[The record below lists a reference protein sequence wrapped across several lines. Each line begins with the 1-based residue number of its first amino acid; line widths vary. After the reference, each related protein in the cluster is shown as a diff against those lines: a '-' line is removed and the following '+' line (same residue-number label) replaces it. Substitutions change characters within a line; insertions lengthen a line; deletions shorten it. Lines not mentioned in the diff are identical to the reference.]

1 MVEEQEKPF
10 PNGSTPSTQSHT
22 SDTDSIH
29 ETQSIRQNDQDNH
42 PNRLHLVRSYA
53 SGYSGFAP
61 QTEYADINLKHT
73 TTGATLGS
81 TTTANDPA
89 FEVDWEDNDPENP
102 RNWSMA
108 YKSFV
113 VFAMSYSTTVTVLFS
128 TSYTVTI
135 ASLERVFDVGHLTA
149 LLGLTTYLI
158 GMAAGSTVLAPLSE
172 MYGRRPVYIFSTA
185 IFVLLILPCALAKN
199 IESLLIPR
207 FFGAFAAASLVS
219 NAPGSIND
227 IVVEEYRALAF
238 SIWAIG
244 PLNGPVVGPIIG
256 GFTYQYLGWRWTNW
270 LVMIL
275 AGVAFAFVAIVK
287 ETYGPTLLRKRAAKK
302 RKETGDPRWWSR
314 FDEKKAFLPLLKV
327 NLSRPFV
334 LMVTEPICIFW
345 DVYVAI
351 VYGTLYLSFVAYPIV
366 FQQQRGWSP
375 GLGGL
380 AFCGIGIGNLLT
392 ILLEPACRRLINSHR
407 KDPETGDIPPE
418 AMVSVICIAA
428 VSLAAGEL
436 WFAWTCTPNT
446 HWIVPILAGVPFG
459 AGNAG
464 VFIYSNNYL
473 VHSYSVYA
481 ASALAGNAVLRSIMG
496 AVLPLAG
503 PAMYASLGSNWAGC
517 TLGLIEMACV
527 PIPVVFYL
535 YGKKIRAKSSL
546 IKQLQEDKRRADEKK
561 ERFLRKMER
570 EAIKRGDAEASVG
583 GVAKTGAAV
592 AEERDVEKG
601 A

>member
-1 MVEEQEKPF
+1 MVEEQEKPS
-10 PNGSTPSTQSHT
+10 PQGSTPSTHSHT
-22 SDTDSIH
+22 SDSDSIH
-29 ETQSIRQNDQDNH
+29 ETRSIRQNDQA
-42 PNRLHLVRSYA
+42 NRLQLVRSYA
-53 SGYSGFAP
+53 SGYSGYVP
-61 QTEYADINLKHT
+61 ETEYADITLKHT
-73 TTGATLGS
+73 ATGATLGS
-81 TTTANDPA
+81 VATNDPN
-89 FEVDWEDNDPENP
+89 FEVDWTNDDPENP

-108 YKSFV
+108 YKAFV

-128 TSYTVTI
+128 TSYTVTVRK
-135 ASLERVFDVGHLTA
+135 LESVFDVDHLTA
-149 LLGLTTYLI
+149 LLGLTIYLI

-185 IFVLLILPCALAKN
+185 VFVILILPCALAQN
-199 IESLLIPR
+199 IESILVPR
-207 FFGAFAAASLVS
+207 FFAAFAAASLVS

-238 SIWAIG
+238 SIWSIG

-256 GFTYQYLGWRWTNW
+256 GFTFQYLGWRWTNW

-287 ETYGPTLLRKRAAKK
+287 ETYGPALLRKRAAKM
-302 RKETGDPRWWSR
+302 RKETGDERWWSR
-314 FDEKKAFLPLLKV
+314 FDDKKAFFPLLKV

-366 FQQQRGWSP
+366 FQQERGWSP

-380 AFCGIGIGNLLT
+380 AFCGIGIGNLCT
-392 ILLEPACRRLINSHR
+392 ILLEPACRRLINSH
-407 KDPETGDIPPE
+407 KPDPSTGEIPPE

-428 VSLAAGEL
+428 VSLASGEL
-436 WFAWTCTPNT
+436 WFAWTCTPDV
-446 HWIVPILAGVPFG
+446 HWIVPILAGIPFG

-503 PAMYASLGSNWAGC
+503 PAMYSALGSNWAGC
-517 TLGLIEMACV
+517 TLGLVEMACV

-535 YGKKIRAKSSL
+535 YGKKIRSKSAL
-546 IKQLQEDKRRADEKK
+546 IKSMQEDKRRADEKK
-561 ERFLRKMER
+561 EKFQRRKER
-570 EAIKRGDAEASVG
+570 EAIKRGDAEASIG
-583 GVAKTGAAV
+583 AMAKTGAEV
-592 AEERDVEKG
+592 AEGRDMEKG
-601 A
+601 I

>member
-392 ILLEPACRRLINSHR
+392 ILLEPACRRLINSHS

-436 WFAWTCTPNT
+436 WFAWTCTPNI

>member
-1 MVEEQEKPF
+1 MVEEHEKPS
-10 PNGSTPSTQSHT
+10 PQASTPSTHTHT

-29 ETQSIRQNDQDNH
+29 ETQSIRHEQQA
-42 PNRLHLVRSYA
+42 NRLHLVRSYA

-61 QTEYADINLKHT
+61 ETEYADINLKPT

-81 TTTANDPA
+81 VATGNDPN
-89 FEVDWEDNDPENP
+89 FEVDWTENDPENP

-108 YKSFV
+108 YKSLV
-113 VFAMSYSTTVTVLFS
+113 VFAMSYATTVTVLFS
-128 TSYTVTI
+128 TSYTVTVVT
-135 ASLERVFDVGHLTA
+135 LERVFDVGHLIA
-149 LLGLTTYLI
+149 LLGLTTYLL

-172 MYGRRPVYIFSTA
+172 MYGRRPVYIVSTA

-207 FFGAFAAASLVS
+207 FFAAFAAASLVS

-238 SIWAIG
+238 SIWSIG

-287 ETYGPTLLRKRAAKK
+287 ETYGPTLLRKRAAKL

-314 FDEKKAFLPLLKV
+314 FDEKKAFWPLLKV

-392 ILLEPACRRLINSHR
+392 IVLEPLCRRLINSHK

-436 WFAWTCTPNT
+436 WFAWTCTPNV
-446 HWIVPILAGVPFG
+446 HWIVPIIAGIPFG

-496 AVLPLAG
+496 ATVPLAG
-503 PAMYASLGSNWAGC
+503 PAMYAALGSNWAGC
-517 TLGLIEMACV
+517 TLGLVEMACV

-535 YGKKIRAKSSL
+535 YGKKIRAKSAL
-546 IKQLQEDKRRADEKK
+546 IRSMQEDKRRADEKREK
-561 ERFLRKMER
+561 HLRRMER
-570 EAIKRGDAEASVG
+570 EAIKRGDAEASIG
-583 GVAKTGAAV
+583 AAAKTGAQV
-592 AEERDVEKG
+592 AEERDIEKG
-601 A
+601 N

>member
-1 MVEEQEKPF
+1 MVEEQEKPS
-10 PNGSTPSTQSHT
+10 PQASTPSTHSHT

-29 ETQSIRQNDQDNH
+29 ETRSIRHEQQA
-42 PNRLHLVRSYA
+42 NRLHLVRSYA

-61 QTEYADINLKHT
+61 ETEYADINLRPT
-73 TTGATLGS
+73 ATGATLGS
-81 TTTANDPA
+81 VATGNDPN
-89 FEVDWEDNDPENP
+89 FEVDWTDDDPENP

-108 YKSFV
+108 YKSLV
-113 VFAMSYSTTVTVLFS
+113 VFAMSYATTVTVLFS
-128 TSYTVTI
+128 TSYTVTVVT
-135 ASLERVFDVGHLTA
+135 LERIFDVGHLVA
-149 LLGLTTYLI
+149 LLGLTTYLL

-172 MYGRRPVYIFSTA
+172 MYGRRPVYIVSTA

-207 FFGAFAAASLVS
+207 FFAAFAAASLVS

-238 SIWAIG
+238 SIWSIG

-275 AGVAFAFVAIVK
+275 AGVAFAFVAVVK
-287 ETYGPTLLRKRAAKK
+287 ETYGPTLLRKRAAKL

-314 FDEKKAFLPLLKV
+314 FDEKKAFWPLLKV

-392 ILLEPACRRLINSHR
+392 IVLEPLCRRLINSHK

-436 WFAWTCTPNT
+436 WFAWTCTPNV
-446 HWIVPILAGVPFG
+446 HWIVPIIAGIPFG

-496 AVLPLAG
+496 ATVPLAG
-503 PAMYASLGSNWAGC
+503 PAMYAALGSNWAGC
-517 TLGLIEMACV
+517 TLGLVEMACV

-535 YGKKIRAKSSL
+535 YGKKIRAKSAL
-546 IKQLQEDKRRADEKK
+546 IRSMQEDKRRADEKREK
-561 ERFLRKMER
+561 HLRRMER
-570 EAIKRGDAEASVG
+570 EAIKRGDAEASIG
-583 GVAKTGAAV
+583 AAAKTGAQV
-592 AEERDVEKG
+592 AEERDIEKG
-601 A
+601 V

>member
-1 MVEEQEKPF
+1 MVEEQEKPS
-10 PNGSTPSTQSHT
+10 PQASTPSTHSHT
-22 SDTDSIH
+22 TDTDSIH
-29 ETQSIRQNDQDNH
+29 ETQSIRDGQQT
-42 PNRLHLVRSYA
+42 NRLHLVRSYA
-53 SGYSGFAP
+53 SGYSGFVP
-61 QTEYADINLKHT
+61 ETEYADINLKHT
-73 TTGATLGS
+73 ATGATLGS
-81 TTTANDPA
+81 VATNDPN
-89 FEVDWEDNDPENP
+89 FEVDWTDDDPENP

-108 YKSFV
+108 YKAFV

-128 TSYTVTI
+128 TSYTVTVGK
-135 ASLERVFDVGHLTA
+135 LEQVFDVGHLTA

-185 IFVLLILPCALAKN
+185 VFVLLILPCALAKN

-207 FFGAFAAASLVS
+207 FFAAFAAASLVS

-238 SIWAIG
+238 SIWSIG

-275 AGVAFAFVAIVK
+275 AGVAFGFVAVVK
-287 ETYGPTLLRKRAAKK
+287 ETYGPSLLRKRAAKL
-302 RKETGDPRWWSR
+302 RKETGDSRWWSR
-314 FDEKKAFLPLLKV
+314 FDEKKEFWPLLKV

-366 FQQQRGWSP
+366 FQHQRGWSP

-392 ILLEPACRRLINSHR
+392 IVLEPACRRLINSHK

-418 AMVSVICIAA
+418 AMVSVICVAA

-436 WFAWTCTPNT
+436 WFAWTCTPNV
-446 HWIVPILAGVPFG
+446 HWIVPILAGIPFG

-503 PAMYASLGSNWAGC
+503 PAMYATLGSNWAGC
-517 TLGLIEMACV
+517 LLGLVEMACV

-535 YGKKIRAKSSL
+535 YGKKIRAKSAL
-546 IKQLQEDKRRADEKK
+546 IRSMQEDKRRADEKK
-561 ERFLRKMER
+561 AKYLRKVEK
-570 EAIKRGDAEASVG
+570 EAIQRGDAEASIG
-583 GVAKTGAAV
+583 GQAKTGAAV
-592 AEERDVEKG
+592 AEERDVEK
-601 A
+601 AE

>member
-1 MVEEQEKPF
+1 MVEEQEKPS
-10 PNGSTPSTQSHT
+10 PQASTPSTHSHT
-22 SDTDSIH
+22 SDADSIH
-29 ETQSIRQNDQDNH
+29 ETLSIRHENQ

-61 QTEYADINLKHT
+61 ETEYADINLKPT
-73 TTGATLGS
+73 TTGVTLNSIATG
-81 TTTANDPA
+81 NDPN
-89 FEVDWEDNDPENP
+89 FEVDWTDSDPENP

-108 YKSFV
+108 YKSLV
-113 VFAMSYSTTVTVLFS
+113 VFAMSYATTVTVLFS
-128 TSYTVTI
+128 TSYTVTVGK
-135 ASLERVFDVGHLTA
+135 LEQVFDVGHLVA

-185 IFVLLILPCALAKN
+185 VFVLLILPCALAQN

-207 FFGAFAAASLVS
+207 FFAAFAAASLVS

-238 SIWAIG
+238 SIWSIG

-275 AGVAFAFVAIVK
+275 AGVAFFFVAIVK
-287 ETYGPTLLRKRAAKK
+287 ETYGPTLLRKRAAKL

-314 FDEKKAFLPLLKV
+314 FDEKKAFWPLLKV

-366 FQQQRGWSP
+366 FQQQRGWAP
-375 GLGGL
+375 GIGGL

-392 ILLEPACRRLINSHR
+392 IILEPLCRRLINSHK

-436 WFAWTCTPNT
+436 WFAWTCTPNV
-446 HWIVPILAGVPFG
+446 HWIVPILAGIPFG

-496 AVLPLAG
+496 ATVPLAG
-503 PAMYASLGSNWAGC
+503 SAMYATLGSNWAGC

-535 YGKKIRAKSSL
+535 YGKKIRAKSAL
-546 IKQLQEDKRRADEKK
+546 IRSMQEDKKRADEKK
-561 ERFLRKMER
+561 VRYLRKMEK
-570 EAIKRGDAEASVG
+570 EAIKRGEGEASIG
-583 GVAKTGAAV
+583 NAGKTGAMVDKLKAN
-592 AEERDVEKG
+592 K
-601 A
+601 

>member
-1 MVEEQEKPF
+1 MMEEEEQPSSQVSK
-10 PNGSTPSTQSHT
+10 PSTHT
-22 SDTDSIH
+22 DDTDSIH
-29 ETQSIRQNDQDNH
+29 STQSIRNDQQT
-42 PNRLHLVRSYA
+42 NRLHLVRSYA
-53 SGYSGFAP
+53 SGYSGFGP
-61 QTEYADINLKHT
+61 ESTSYADINLKHT
-73 TTGATLGS
+73 NTGATLG
-81 TTTANDPA
+81 TIATNDPN
-89 FEVDWEDNDPENP
+89 FEVEFTDDDPENP
-102 RNWSMA
+102 RNC
-108 YKSFV
+108 Y
-113 VFAMSYSTTVTVLFS
+113 TVTVGK
-128 TSYTVTI
+128 
-135 ASLERVFDVGHLTA
+135 LEQVFDVGHLTA

-172 MYGRRPVYIFSTA
+172 MYGRRPVYILSTA
-185 IFVLLILPCALAKN
+185 MFVVLILPCALARN

-238 SIWAIG
+238 S
-244 PLNGPVVGPIIG
+244 
-256 GFTYQYLGWRWTNW
+256 WRWCNW

-275 AGVAFAFVAIVK
+275 AGVAFAFVAVVK
-287 ETYGPTLLRKRAAKK
+287 ETYGPTILRKRAARL

-366 FQQQRGWSP
+366 FQRQRGWSP

-392 ILLEPACRRLINSHR
+392 IILEPLCRRLINSHKR
-407 KDPETGDIPPE
+407 DPETGDIPPE

-436 WFAWTCTPNT
+436 WFAWTCTPNV
-446 HWIVPILAGVPFG
+446 HWIVPILAGIPFG

-473 VHSYSVYA
+473 VHSYELYA
-481 ASALAGNAVLRSIMG
+481 ASALAGNAVLRSCLG

-503 PAMYASLGSNWAGC
+503 PAMYAALGSNWAGC

-546 IKQLQEDKRRADEKK
+546 IRSMQEDKRRADEKREK
-561 ERFLRKMER
+561 HLRKMEK
-570 EAIKRGDAEASVG
+570 EAVKRGDAEASVA
-583 GVAKTGAAV
+583 GVGKTGAAV
-592 AEERDVEKG
+592 AEERDIEKG

>member
-1 MVEEQEKPF
+1 MVEEHEKPS
-10 PNGSTPSTQSHT
+10 PQASTPSTHTHT

-29 ETQSIRQNDQDNH
+29 ETQSIRHEQQA
-42 PNRLHLVRSYA
+42 NRLHLVRSYA

-61 QTEYADINLKHT
+61 ETEYADINLKPT
-73 TTGATLGS
+73 ATGATLGS
-81 TTTANDPA
+81 VATGNDPN
-89 FEVDWEDNDPENP
+89 FEVDWTDNDPENP

-108 YKSFV
+108 YKSLV
-113 VFAMSYSTTVTVLFS
+113 VFAMSYATTVTVLFS
-128 TSYTVTI
+128 TSYTVTVVT
-135 ASLERVFDVGHLTA
+135 LERVFDVGHLIA
-149 LLGLTTYLI
+149 LLGLTTYLL

-172 MYGRRPVYIFSTA
+172 MYGRRPVYIVSTA

-207 FFGAFAAASLVS
+207 FFAAFAAASLVS

-238 SIWAIG
+238 SIWSIG

-275 AGVAFAFVAIVK
+275 AGVAFAFVAVVK
-287 ETYGPTLLRKRAAKK
+287 ETYGPTLLRKRAAKL

-314 FDEKKAFLPLLKV
+314 FDEKKAFWPLLKV

-392 ILLEPACRRLINSHR
+392 IVLEPLCRRLINSHK

-436 WFAWTCTPNT
+436 WFAWTCTPNV
-446 HWIVPILAGVPFG
+446 HWIVPIIAGIPFG

-496 AVLPLAG
+496 ATVPLAG
-503 PAMYASLGSNWAGC
+503 PAMYAALGSNWAGC
-517 TLGLIEMACV
+517 TLGLVEMACV

-535 YGKKIRAKSSL
+535 YGKKIRAKSAL
-546 IKQLQEDKRRADEKK
+546 IRSMQEDKRRADEKREK
-561 ERFLRKMER
+561 HLRRMER
-570 EAIKRGDAEASVG
+570 EAIKRGDAEASIG
-583 GVAKTGAAV
+583 AAAKTGAQV
-592 AEERDVEKG
+592 AEERDIEKG
-601 A
+601 V

>member
-256 GFTYQYLGWRWTNW
+256 GFTYQCLGWRWTNW

-392 ILLEPACRRLINSHR
+392 ILLEPACRRLINSHA

-436 WFAWTCTPNT
+436 WFAWTCTPNI

>member
-1 MVEEQEKPF
+1 MIEEQEKPF

-22 SDTDSIH
+22 SDADSIH
-29 ETQSIRQNDQDNH
+29 ETESIRQNDQHNH

-81 TTTANDPA
+81 ITTANDPA

-392 ILLEPACRRLINSHR
+392 ILLEPACRRLINSHK

-436 WFAWTCTPNT
+436 WFAWTCTPNI

-527 PIPVVFYL
+527 PIPVIFYL

-583 GVAKTGAAV
+583 GVAKTGAAI

>member
-102 RNWSMA
+102 RNWYMA

-256 GFTYQYLGWRWTNW
+256 GFTYQYLGWRW
-270 LVMIL
+270 
-275 AGVAFAFVAIVK
+275 
-287 ETYGPTLLRKRAAKK
+287 
-302 RKETGDPRWWSR
+302 
-314 FDEKKAFLPLLKV
+314 
-327 NLSRPFV
+327 
-334 LMVTEPICIFW
+334 
-345 DVYVAI
+345 
-351 VYGTLYLSFVAYPIV
+351 
-366 FQQQRGWSP
+366 
-375 GLGGL
+375 
-380 AFCGIGIGNLLT
+380 
-392 ILLEPACRRLINSHR
+392 
-407 KDPETGDIPPE
+407 
-418 AMVSVICIAA
+418 
-428 VSLAAGEL
+428 
-436 WFAWTCTPNT
+436 
-446 HWIVPILAGVPFG
+446 
-459 AGNAG
+459 
-464 VFIYSNNYL
+464 
-473 VHSYSVYA
+473 
-481 ASALAGNAVLRSIMG
+481 
-496 AVLPLAG
+496 
-503 PAMYASLGSNWAGC
+503 
-517 TLGLIEMACV
+517 
-527 PIPVVFYL
+527 
-535 YGKKIRAKSSL
+535 
-546 IKQLQEDKRRADEKK
+546 
-561 ERFLRKMER
+561 
-570 EAIKRGDAEASVG
+570 
-583 GVAKTGAAV
+583 
-592 AEERDVEKG
+592 
-601 A
+601 

>member
-1 MVEEQEKPF
+1 MVEEQEKPS
-10 PNGSTPSTQSHT
+10 PQASTPSTHSHT

-29 ETQSIRQNDQDNH
+29 ETRSIRHEQQT
-42 PNRLHLVRSYA
+42 NRLHLVRSYA

-61 QTEYADINLKHT
+61 ETEYADINLGPT
-73 TTGATLGS
+73 ATGATLGS
-81 TTTANDPA
+81 VATGNDPN
-89 FEVDWEDNDPENP
+89 FEVDWTDDDPENP

-108 YKSFV
+108 YKSLV
-113 VFAMSYSTTVTVLFS
+113 VFAMSYATTVTVLFS
-128 TSYTVTI
+128 TSYTVTVVT
-135 ASLERVFDVGHLTA
+135 LERIFDVGHLVA
-149 LLGLTTYLI
+149 LLGLTTYLL

-172 MYGRRPVYIFSTA
+172 MYGRRPVYIVSTA

-207 FFGAFAAASLVS
+207 FFAAFAAASLVS

-238 SIWAIG
+238 SIWSIG

-287 ETYGPTLLRKRAAKK
+287 ETYGPTLLRKRAAKL

-314 FDEKKAFLPLLKV
+314 FDEKQAFFPLLKV

-392 ILLEPACRRLINSHR
+392 IVLEPLCRRLINSHK

-436 WFAWTCTPNT
+436 WFAWTCTPNV
-446 HWIVPILAGVPFG
+446 HWIVPIIAGIPFG

-496 AVLPLAG
+496 ATVPLAG
-503 PAMYASLGSNWAGC
+503 SAMYAALGSNWAGC

-527 PIPVVFYL
+527 PIPVVFYF
-535 YGKKIRAKSSL
+535 YGKKIRAKSAL
-546 IKQLQEDKRRADEKK
+546 IKSMQEDKRRADEKREK
-561 ERFLRKMER
+561 HLRRMEK
-570 EAIKRGDAEASVG
+570 EAIKRGDAEASIG
-583 GVAKTGAAV
+583 AVAKTGALV
-592 AEERDVEKG
+592 AEERDIEKG
-601 A
+601 N

>member
-1 MVEEQEKPF
+1 MVEEHEKPS
-10 PNGSTPSTQSHT
+10 PQASTPSTHTHT

-29 ETQSIRQNDQDNH
+29 ETQSIRHEQQA
-42 PNRLHLVRSYA
+42 NRLHLVRSYA

-61 QTEYADINLKHT
+61 ETEYADINLKPT
-73 TTGATLGS
+73 ATGATLGS
-81 TTTANDPA
+81 VATGNDPN
-89 FEVDWEDNDPENP
+89 FEVDWTENDPENP

-108 YKSFV
+108 YKSLV
-113 VFAMSYSTTVTVLFS
+113 VFAMSYATTVTVLFS
-128 TSYTVTI
+128 TSYTVTVVT
-135 ASLERVFDVGHLTA
+135 LERVFDVGHLVA
-149 LLGLTTYLI
+149 LLGLTTYLL

-172 MYGRRPVYIFSTA
+172 MYGRRPVYIVSTA

-207 FFGAFAAASLVS
+207 FFAAFAAASLVS

-238 SIWAIG
+238 SIWSIG

-287 ETYGPTLLRKRAAKK
+287 ETYGPTLLRKRAAKL

-314 FDEKKAFLPLLKV
+314 FDEKKAFWPLLKV

-392 ILLEPACRRLINSHR
+392 IVLEPLCRRLINSHK

-436 WFAWTCTPNT
+436 WFAWTCTPNV
-446 HWIVPILAGVPFG
+446 HWIVPIIAGIPFG

-496 AVLPLAG
+496 ATVPLAG
-503 PAMYASLGSNWAGC
+503 PAMYAALGSNWAGC
-517 TLGLIEMACV
+517 TLGLVEMACA

-535 YGKKIRAKSSL
+535 YGKKIRAKSAL
-546 IKQLQEDKRRADEKK
+546 IRSMQEDKRRADEKREK
-561 ERFLRKMER
+561 HLRRMER
-570 EAIKRGDAEASVG
+570 EAIKRGDAEASIG
-583 GVAKTGAAV
+583 AAAKTGAQV
-592 AEERDVEKG
+592 AEERDIEKG
-601 A
+601 V

>member
-1 MVEEQEKPF
+1 MVEEQEKPS
-10 PNGSTPSTQSHT
+10 PQASTPSTHSHT

-29 ETQSIRQNDQDNH
+29 ETQSIRHEQQA
-42 PNRLHLVRSYA
+42 NRLHLVRSYA

-61 QTEYADINLKHT
+61 ETEYADINLKPT
-73 TTGATLGS
+73 ATGATLGS
-81 TTTANDPA
+81 VATANDPN
-89 FEVDWEDNDPENP
+89 FEVDWTEDDPENP

-108 YKSFV
+108 YKSLV
-113 VFAMSYSTTVTVLFS
+113 VFAMSYATTVTVLFS
-128 TSYTVTI
+128 TSYTVTVGK
-135 ASLERVFDVGHLTA
+135 LEQVFDVDHLVA

-275 AGVAFAFVAIVK
+275 AGVAFAFVALVK
-287 ETYGPTLLRKRAAKK
+287 ETYGPTLLRKRAAKL

-314 FDEKKAFLPLLKV
+314 FDEKKSFLPLLKV

-366 FQQQRGWSP
+366 FQKQRGWSP

-392 ILLEPACRRLINSHR
+392 IVLEPLCRRLINSHK
-407 KDPETGDIPPE
+407 KDPETGGIPPE

-436 WFAWTCTPNT
+436 WFAWTCTPNV
-446 HWIVPILAGVPFG
+446 HWIVPIIAGIPFG

-517 TLGLIEMACV
+517 TLGLVEMACV

-535 YGKKIRAKSSL
+535 YGKKIRAKSAL
-546 IKQLQEDKRRADEKK
+546 IKSMQEDKRRADEKK
-561 ERFLRKMER
+561 ERYLRRMEK
-570 EAIKRGDAEASVG
+570 EAIRRGDAEASIG
-583 GVAKTGAAV
+583 AAAKTGAEV
-592 AEERDVEKG
+592 AEERDIEKG
-601 A
+601 V

>member
-1 MVEEQEKPF
+1 MVEEHEKPS
-10 PNGSTPSTQSHT
+10 PQASTPSTHTHT

-29 ETQSIRQNDQDNH
+29 ETQSIRHEQQA
-42 PNRLHLVRSYA
+42 NRLHLVRSYA

-61 QTEYADINLKHT
+61 ETEYADINLKPT
-73 TTGATLGS
+73 ATGATLGS
-81 TTTANDPA
+81 VATGNDPN
-89 FEVDWEDNDPENP
+89 FEVDWTENDPENP

-108 YKSFV
+108 YKSLV
-113 VFAMSYSTTVTVLFS
+113 VFAMSYATTVTVLFS
-128 TSYTVTI
+128 TSYTVTVVT
-135 ASLERVFDVGHLTA
+135 LERVFDVGHLVA
-149 LLGLTTYLI
+149 LLGLTTYLL

-172 MYGRRPVYIFSTA
+172 MYGRRPVYIVSTA

-207 FFGAFAAASLVS
+207 FFAAFAAASLVS

-238 SIWAIG
+238 SIWSIG

-287 ETYGPTLLRKRAAKK
+287 ETYGPTLLRKRAAKL

-314 FDEKKAFLPLLKV
+314 FDEKKAFWPLLKV

-392 ILLEPACRRLINSHR
+392 IVLEPLCRRLINSHK

-436 WFAWTCTPNT
+436 WFAWTCTPNV
-446 HWIVPILAGVPFG
+446 HWIVPIIAGIPFG

-496 AVLPLAG
+496 ATVPLAG
-503 PAMYASLGSNWAGC
+503 PAMYAALGSNWAGC
-517 TLGLIEMACV
+517 TLGLVEMACV

-535 YGKKIRAKSSL
+535 YGKKIRAKSAL
-546 IKQLQEDKRRADEKK
+546 IRSMQEDKRRADEKREK
-561 ERFLRKMER
+561 HLRRMER
-570 EAIKRGDAEASVG
+570 EAIKRGDAEASIG
-583 GVAKTGAAV
+583 AAAKTGAQV
-592 AEERDVEKG
+592 AEERDIEKG
-601 A
+601 N